1 MIVEIV
7 SMVNLIAIVILF
19 ILFFTKNNKEN
30 FTGVPPSYTNLLVSD
45 SDGNLDTFSLT
56 TLETDIDKKIDT
68 KISDAVNSLDTQ
80 IRQIHQKFENYATNA
95 SLTNVVR
102 KGAPINIR
110 YGGRIGQAGCRT
122 LMGSADGNTIVANHG
137 ANGGNCP
144 FIPGEGPD
152 GNPEWIREWTI
163 I

>member
-1 MIVEIV
+1 
-7 SMVNLIAIVILF
+7 MVNLIAIVIFF
-19 ILFFTKNNKEN
+19 ILFFNKNNKEN
-30 FTGVPPSYTNLLVSD
+30 FAGVPPSYTNLLVSD
-45 SDGNLDTFSLT
+45 PDGNLDTFSLT

-68 KISDAVNSLDTQ
+68 KIDTKISDVVNSLDTQ

-102 KGAPINIR
+102 KGDPINIR

-122 LMGSADGNTIVANHG
+122 LVGSANGNTIVAKHG

-152 GNPEWIREWTI
+152 GNPEWIREWI
-163 I
+163 II

>member
-7 SMVNLIAIVILF
+7 SMINLIAIVILF

-110 YGGRIGQAGCRT
+110 YGGPGGGACRT
-122 LMGSADGNTIVANHG
+122 LVGSAGGDTIVAKHG
-137 ANGGNCP
+137 ADSGGCE

-152 GNPEWIREWTI
+152 GKPAWIREWTI